1 MLISASASWSR
12 KNPFPAALL
21 TNRRLTGDYS
31 AKDTRHYELSL
42 AGSGLNYEAGD
53 ALGVV
58 ASNCL
63 NLVQEIIYALHCT
76 GEEPVLGVDGKTK
89 TLREALWKDY
99 AINRAPRQ
107 LVSELVEKAGASASF
122 LRNLLTPERKVALDH
137 YLQGLEIVD
146 LLAEHRAARFE
157 PEEFVQLLRRL
168 VPRLYSISSSPHANP
183 GQVHL
188 TVATV
193 RYETHGRLRKGVCS
207 TFLAERVPVG
217 GTVPVFFHSAK
228 GFRLPEEG
236 DAPIIMVGPG
246 TGVAPFRAFLQE
258 RRVTGAKGGNWL
270 FFGDQR
276 ESEDFLYRQEF
287 EQLRADGTLTR
298 LDTAFSRDQ
307 SQKVYVQHR
316 MLENA
321 AGIWQWLEEGAHLFV
336 CGDAARMAQDVDAA
350 LHKIIETEGQ
360 KTPECA
366 SEYVQALQKAKRYKR
381 DVY

>member
-1 MLISASASWSR
+1 M
-12 KNPFPAALL
+12 

-42 AGSGLNYEAGD
+42 TGSGLIYEAGD
-53 ALGVV
+53 ALGVMPG
-58 ASNCL
+58 NCL
-63 NLVQEIIYALHCT
+63 NLVQEIILALHCT
-76 GEEPVLGVDGKTK
+76 GEEPVPGADGEIK
-89 TLREALWKDY
+89 TLREVLWKDY
-99 AINRAPRQ
+99 AINRASRQ
-107 LVSELVEKAGASASF
+107 FVNALVEKAGNSASF
-122 LRNLLTPERKVALDH
+122 LRNLLNPERAVALDH
-137 YLQGLEIVD
+137 YLQGLEIID
-146 LLAEHRAARFE
+146 LLVEYRLAHFE
-157 PEEFVQLLRRL
+157 AGEFVSLLRRL
-168 VPRLYSISSSPHANP
+168 VPRLYSISSSPRANP
-183 GQVHL
+183 EQVHL

-217 GTVPVFFHSAK
+217 GTVPVFFHTAK
-228 GFRLPEEG
+228 GFRLPEDGET
-236 DAPIIMVGPG
+236 PVIMVGPG

-258 RRVTGAKGGNWL
+258 RKATGAKGKNWL

-287 EQLRADGTLTR
+287 ERLRAEGTLTR

-307 SQKVYVQHR
+307 PQKVYVQHR
-316 MLENA
+316 MQENA
-321 AGIWQWLEEGAHLFV
+321 AAIWQWLEEGAHLFV
-336 CGDAARMAQDVDAA
+336 CGDAARMAQDVDAV
-350 LHKIIETEGQ
+350 LHKIIETEGR